1 MGIFTGLLLGI
12 GLFLCLVAGPADNTP
27 QSTKQQRLQGFL
39 TEAQLASARPVHLV
53 LASAGG
59 SLLAGAIVLAVSSTW
74 SVAIVFAVF
83 GAAAPWLL
91 LRRRVIRG
99 RRERRELWPYVID
112 DLASGIRAGLSLPEA
127 VAAVAERGPRPMRPA
142 FAGFASNYRATG
154 SFTASVDVLAERL
167 ADPVADRV
175 VEALLLAR
183 EVGGTDVGRLLR
195 GLGQAL
201 RDDARARGE
210 IEARQSWTV
219 NGARLA
225 VCAPWAVLLLL
236 ASRSKSIQVYDRPAG
251 LLVLAIG
258 GGLSALAYVL
268 MRRIGKL
275 PDEQRTRRSVAAATG
290 AEA

>member
-1 MGIFTGLLLGI
+1 MGVFTGLLLGI
-12 GLFLCLVAGPADNTP
+12 GLFLCLLSRPTTP
-27 QSTKQQRLQGFL
+27 TGTPKHLQLQALLAEAEL
-39 TEAQLASARPVHLV
+39 TSLQPLHLV
-53 LASAGG
+53 FASAGAALVG
-59 SLLAGAIVLAVSSTW
+59 GAVVLLISSTW
-74 SVAIVFAVF
+74 SIAAVFAVF
-83 GAAAPWLL
+83 GAAGPWLL

-112 DLASGIRAGLSLPEA
+112 DLSSGIRAGLSLPEA
-127 VAAVAERGPRPMRPA
+127 VAAIAERGPLPMRPA
-142 FAGFASNYRATG
+142 FARFAADYRASG
-154 SFTASVDVLAERL
+154 SFSTSIERLADRL

-195 GLGQAL
+195 SLGQAL

-236 ASRSKSIQVYDRPAG
+236 ASQSNSIQVYDRPAG
-251 LLVLAIG
+251 LLVLTIG
-258 GGLSALAYVL
+258 GGLSAFAYVL
-268 MRRIGKL
+268 MRRIGRL
-275 PDEQRTRRSVAAATG
+275 PAEPRTAVRAS
-290 AEA
+290 

>member
-1 MGIFTGLLLGI
+1 MGVLVGLLLGI
-12 GLFLCLVAGPADNTP
+12 GLFLCLLSGQGTARAKARP
-27 QSTKQQRLQGFL
+27 RLDAWL
-39 TEAQLASARPVHLV
+39 AEAQLPALRPVHLV
-53 LASAGG
+53 LVSAGAA
-59 SLLAGAIVLAVSSTW
+59 LIAGALVLTLSSTW
-74 SVAIVFAVF
+74 SVAVVFAAF
-83 GAAAPWLL
+83 GALSPWLL
-91 LRRRVIRG
+91 LRRRVLRG
-99 RRERRELWPYVID
+99 RRERRDLWPYVID

-127 VAAVAERGPRPMRPA
+127 VAAVAERGPLPMRPA
-142 FAGFASNYRATG
+142 FSSFAADYRASG
-154 SFTASVDVLAERL
+154 SFTAAIDRLAGRL

-195 GLGQAL
+195 TLGQAL

-236 ASRSKSIQVYDRPAG
+236 ASRSDSIKVYDRPGG

-258 GGLSALAYVL
+258 GGLSGLAYVL
-268 MRRIGKL
+268 MRRIGRL
-275 PDEQRTRRSVAAATG
+275 PAETRSAVSAT
-290 AEA
+290 

>member
-1 MGIFTGLLLGI
+1 MGVFTGLLLGI
-12 GLFLCLVAGPADNTP
+12 GLFLCLLSRRKADHPRDARPRLHSWLAETQLPKVRPIHLMLASVGGALVAGA
-27 QSTKQQRLQGFL
+27 
-39 TEAQLASARPVHLV
+39 LV
-53 LASAGG
+53 LTA
-59 SLLAGAIVLAVSSTW
+59 SSTW
-74 SVAIVFAVF
+74 SVAVVFAAF

-91 LRRRVIRG
+91 LRRRVTRG
-99 RRERRELWPYVID
+99 RHERRDLWPYVID

-127 VAAVAERGPRPMRPA
+127 VAAVAERGPLPMRPSFTT
-142 FAGFASNYRATG
+142 FAADYRASG
-154 SFTASVDVLAERL
+154 SFSASIDRLAEHL

-195 GLGQAL
+195 CLGQAL

-236 ASRSKSIQVYDRPAG
+236 ASRSNGIKVYDRPAG
-251 LLVLAIG
+251 LLVLVIG
-258 GGLSALAYVL
+258 GGLSGLAYIL
-268 MRRIGKL
+268 MHRIGRL
-275 PDEQRTRRSVAAATG
+275 PAEPRTAVSAR
-290 AEA
+290 

>member
-1 MGIFTGLLLGI
+1 MGVFIGLLLGI
-12 GLFLCLVAGPADNTP
+12 GLLLCVLSGPPAGERPR
-27 QSTKQQRLQGFL
+27 KHLRLQGL
-39 TEAQLASARPVHLV
+39 LNEAQVPSLGPIHLV
-53 LASAGG
+53 LASLVAG
-59 SLLAGAIVLAVSSTW
+59 LVAGALVLALSSTW
-74 SVAIVFAVF
+74 SLAAIFVVF
-83 GAAAPWLL
+83 GAASPWLV
-91 LRRRVIRG
+91 LRRRVTRS

-127 VAAVAERGPRPMRPA
+127 VAAVAERGPVPMRPA
-142 FAGFASNYRATG
+142 FAVFASDYRASG
-154 SFTASVDVLAERL
+154 SFSASIGRLSERL

-195 GLGQAL
+195 SLGQAL
-201 RDDARARGE
+201 REDARARGE

-236 ASRSKSIQVYDRPAG
+236 ASRSRSVEVYDRPAG

-258 GGLSALAYVL
+258 GGLSALAYLL
-268 MRRIGKL
+268 MRRIGRL
-275 PDEQRTRRSVAAATG
+275 PAEPRSAVTVVRTP
-290 AEA
+290 

>member
-12 GLFLCLVAGPADNTP
+12 GLFLCFVAKPAEPSNARR
-27 QSTKQQRLQGFL
+27 KAQQLQAL
-39 TEAQLASARPVHLV
+39 LNEAQLPNVRPVQLV
-53 LASAGG
+53 LASGG
-59 SLLAGAIVLAVSSTW
+59 AALIAGATVLTISSTW
-74 SVAIVFAVF
+74 SVAAVFAVF
-83 GAAAPWLL
+83 GAVAPWLV

-127 VAAVAERGPRPMRPA
+127 VAAVAERGPLPMRPA
-142 FAGFASNYRATG
+142 FAVFANKYRATG
-154 SFTASVDVLAERL
+154 SFSASIDVLAERL

-236 ASRSKSIQVYDRPAG
+236 ASRSRSIEVYDHPTG

-258 GGLSALAYVL
+258 GGLSALAYGL

-275 PDEQRTRRSVAAATG
+275 PDEPRRRTA
-290 AEA
+290 

>member
-1 MGIFTGLLLGI
+1 MGVLVGLLLGI
-12 GLFLCLVAGPADNTP
+12 GLFLCLLSGQGTARAKARP
-27 QSTKQQRLQGFL
+27 RLDAWL
-39 TEAQLASARPVHLV
+39 AEAQLPALRPVHLV
-53 LASAGG
+53 LVSAGVA
-59 SLLAGAIVLAVSSTW
+59 LIAGALVLTLSSTW
-74 SVAIVFAVF
+74 SVAVVFAAF
-83 GAAAPWLL
+83 GALTPWLL
-91 LRRRVIRG
+91 LRRRVLRG
-99 RRERRELWPYVID
+99 RRERRDLWPYVID

-127 VAAVAERGPRPMRPA
+127 VAAVAERGPLPMRPA
-142 FAGFASNYRATG
+142 FSSFAADYRASG
-154 SFTASVDVLAERL
+154 SFSAAIDRLAGRL

-195 GLGQAL
+195 TLGQAL

-236 ASRSKSIQVYDRPAG
+236 ASRSDSIKVYDRPGG

-258 GGLSALAYVL
+258 GGLSGLAYVL
-268 MRRIGKL
+268 MRRIGRL
-275 PDEQRTRRSVAAATG
+275 PAETRSAVSAT
-290 AEA
+290 

>member
-1 MGIFTGLLLGI
+1 MGVFTGLLLGI
-12 GLFLCLVAGPADNTP
+12 GLFLCVLSGAATE
-27 QSTKQQRLQGFL
+27 QSRNPRPRLHAWL
-39 TEAQLASARPVHLV
+39 AEAQLPSVRAAHLL

-59 SLLAGAIVLAVSSTW
+59 SLLAGALVLAVSSTW
-74 SVAIVFAVF
+74 SVAMVFATF
-83 GAAAPWLL
+83 GAAAPWLVL
-91 LRRRVIRG
+91 QRRVLRG
-99 RRERRELWPYVID
+99 RRERRDLWPYVID

-127 VAAVAERGPRPMRPA
+127 VAAVAERGPLPMRPA
-142 FAGFASNYRATG
+142 FATFATDYRASG
-154 SFTASVDVLAERL
+154 SFSASIGRLAERL

-195 GLGQAL
+195 SLGQAL

-236 ASRSKSIQVYDRPAG
+236 ASRSNGITVYDRPGG

-258 GGLSALAYVL
+258 GGLSGLAYVI
-268 MRRIGKL
+268 MRRIGRL
-275 PDEQRTRRSVAAATG
+275 PTEPRSAANAR
-290 AEA
+290 

>member
-1 MGIFTGLLLGI
+1 VGVFIGLLLGI
-12 GLFLCLVAGPADNTP
+12 GLFLCL
-27 QSTKQQRLQGFL
+27 QSGSGAARRAQKYQRLQAFL
-39 TEAQLASARPVHLV
+39 NEAQLASTRPVHLL
-53 LASAGG
+53 LASAGVA
-59 SLLAGAIVLAVSSTW
+59 LVTGAVVLAVSSTW
-74 SVAIVFAVF
+74 SIAAVFAAF
-83 GAAAPWLL
+83 GAAGPWLL
-91 LRRRVIRG
+91 LRRRIIRG

-127 VAAVAERGPRPMRPA
+127 VAAVAERGPVPMRPA
-142 FAGFASNYRATG
+142 FAVFAGDYRTSG
-154 SFTASVDVLAERL
+154 SFSTSIERLSARL

-195 GLGQAL
+195 SLGQAL

-236 ASRSKSIQVYDRPAG
+236 GSQSKSIQVYDRPAG
-251 LLVLAIG
+251 LLILTIG
-258 GGLSALAYVL
+258 GGLSSLAYAL
-268 MRRIGKL
+268 MRRIGRL
-275 PDEQRTRRSVAAATG
+275 PAEPRTAVSTP
-290 AEA
+290 

>member
-1 MGIFTGLLLGI
+1 MGILIGLLLGI
-12 GLFLCLVAGPADNTP
+12 GLFLCLLSGP
-27 QSTKQQRLQGFL
+27 SQQRVKTRPRLDAWL
-39 TEAQLASARPVHLV
+39 AEAQLPALRPVHLA
-53 LASAGG
+53 LG
-59 SLLAGAIVLAVSSTW
+59 STGAALIAGALVLTLSSTW
-74 SVAIVFAVF
+74 SVAAIFTAF
-83 GAAAPWLL
+83 GAVGPGSCLH
-91 LRRRVIRG
+91 RRVQRN
-99 RRERRELWPYVID
+99 RRERRDLWPYVID

-127 VAAVAERGPRPMRPA
+127 VAAVAERGPLPMRPA
-142 FAGFASNYRATG
+142 FATFAADYRASG
-154 SFTASVDVLAERL
+154 SFAASIDRLAQQL

-195 GLGQAL
+195 SLGQAL

-236 ASRSKSIQVYDRPAG
+236 ASRSNGIRVYDRPAG

-258 GGLSALAYVL
+258 GGLSGLAYVL
-268 MRRIGKL
+268 MQRIGRL
-275 PDEQRTRRSVAAATG
+275 PSEPRTAASAG
-290 AEA
+290 